1 MPARKTDAIAQPA
14 GKRPRGTGPA
24 AAQPLPL
31 AKKLV
36 LQEWVLHLFQTKDLA
51 DLCDATF
58 RHPDAERINSDGVTE
73 FHRHLT
79 NQTYERPELPH
90 ATLLRYDENI
100 VRHTRTLNYH
110 RESRGVPVRWKFFQ
124 YIALLFTEIYLDRWF
139 RNADGLLKDL
149 NTFLNGWNRRNNPP
163 DQLAPWTA
171 DDLRKLAFW
180 QATGSGKSLILHANI
195 LQYRHYAE
203 AAGRL
208 RDLNRI
214 ILLTPNEG
222 LSRQHLEELQLS
234 GLQGELFD
242 KDAVRT
248 GQGLM
253 FQQQTIEIIDINKLG
268 TESKEK
274 TVAVDAFEGNNLV
287 LVDEGHRGVK
297 ADGIPLEYRNQ
308 LSANGFSF
316 EYSATFN
323 QALST
328 NPKLAASY
336 AKWILFDYSYSFFH
350 ADGYGKDFRIFNL
363 RDNHDDG
370 QQELYLTAAVLSF
383 YQQLRLWL
391 DQQAAFAE
399 FQIERPLW
407 VFFGA
412 KVNAAEESD
421 IEEVLLF
428 LARFVRERSTAI
440 KRIDQLLS
448 GTDGLLSN
456 KGQQIFARAY
466 DYLTTRL
473 NLTAEQ
479 VWDDILLT
487 VFNAPVGGILHVRNL
502 KSAAGELSLTI
513 GNSAEPF
520 GVVNVGNESKL
531 ADRCRVHRQL
541 IAVEDQDFGASLF
554 RNLNDK
560 SSKVHVLLGSRKFT
574 EGWNSWRVSSIGLM
588 KLGVTEGPTVVQ
600 LFGRGVP
607 AQRLANHPET
617 QCLASPKQSGEGPR
631 LSAPRGNPWGVWG
644 EGELHGGIPPHSQ

>member
-1 MPARKTDAIAQPA
+1 MSAKSRTPTSSPA
-14 GKRPRGTGPA
+14 KRLRGSGPGA
-24 AAQPLPL
+24 SQPLPL

-36 LQEWVLHLFQTKDLA
+36 LQEWVLHLFDAKDLA
-51 DLCDATF
+51 ALCDAEF
-58 RHPDAERINSDGVTE
+58 RHPDAERIHSEGFTE

-79 NQTYERPELPH
+79 NQTYERPDLPH
-90 ATLLRYDENI
+90 AVLLHYDGNI
-100 VRHTRTLNYH
+100 VRHTRALNYY

-139 RNADGLLKDL
+139 RDADGLLKDL
-149 NTFLNGWNRRNNPP
+149 NAFLDGWNQRNNPP

-268 TESKEK
+268 TESKDK
-274 TVAVDAFEGNNLV
+274 TVAVDAFEGSNLV

-297 ADGIPLEYRNQ
+297 SDSVWMEHRKK
-308 LSANGFSF
+308 LSETGFSF
-316 EYSATFN
+316 EYSATFS
-323 QALST
+323 QS
-328 NPKLAASY
+328 LAGNADRASEY
-336 AKWILFDYSYSFFH
+336 AKCILFDYSYSFFH

-363 RDNHDDG
+363 RDNHDEG
-370 QQELYLTAAVLSF
+370 QQELYLTAAVLNF

-407 VFFGA
+407 VFFGG
-412 KVNAAEESD
+412 KVNAEESD
-421 IEEVLLF
+421 IADVLLF
-428 LARFVRERSTAI
+428 LARFI
-440 KRIDQLLS
+440 KDQTTTIRRIDQLLN
-448 GTDGLLSN
+448 GTDGLLSRS
-456 KGQQIFARAY
+456 GHQIFARAY
-466 DYLTTRL
+466 DYLTTR
-473 NLTAEQ
+473 
-479 VWDDILLT
+479 
-487 VFNAPVGGILHVRNL
+487 
-502 KSAAGELSLTI
+502 
-513 GNSAEPF
+513 
-520 GVVNVGNESKL
+520 
-531 ADRCRVHRQL
+531 
-541 IAVEDQDFGASLF
+541 
-554 RNLNDK
+554 
-560 SSKVHVLLGSRKFT
+560 RKFT
-574 EGWNSWRVSSIGLM
+574 
-588 KLGVTEGPTVVQ
+588 
-600 LFGRGVP
+600 
-607 AQRLANHPET
+607 A
-617 QCLASPKQSGEGPR
+617 
-631 LSAPRGNPWGVWG
+631 
-644 EGELHGGIPPHSQ
+644 